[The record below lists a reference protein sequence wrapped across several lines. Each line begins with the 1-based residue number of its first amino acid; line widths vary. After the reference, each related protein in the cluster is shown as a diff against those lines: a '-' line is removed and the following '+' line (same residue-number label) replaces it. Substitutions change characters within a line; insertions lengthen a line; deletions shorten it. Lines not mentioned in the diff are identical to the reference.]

1 MEEVDDEDTN
11 LPTYPRNPLHSS
23 VSHILELSD
32 ETDDDCPPLIARED
46 EEESDD
52 DENEDD
58 DENAPEESA
67 DAELGQ

>member
-1 MEEVDDEDTN
+1 MEEVDDEDNN

-32 ETDDDCPPLIARED
+32 DTDDECPPLIARED
-46 EEESDD
+46 EEDSDD
-52 DENEDD
+52 DKDD
-58 DENAPEESA
+58 DEDDVLEESA